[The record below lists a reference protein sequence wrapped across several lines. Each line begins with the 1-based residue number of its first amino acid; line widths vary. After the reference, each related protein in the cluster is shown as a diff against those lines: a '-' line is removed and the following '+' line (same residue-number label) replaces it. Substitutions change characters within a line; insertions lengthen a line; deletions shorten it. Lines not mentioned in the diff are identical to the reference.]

1 MAKKS
6 ENKVRINYEMIQVG
20 EIYEIVSDHHHGGKK
35 IKIEIIS
42 DSDIVVGNNGKRFPI
57 INGRLLNSSTK
68 INVFPIDIKDYYDRF
83 MLNVNYSKL
92 KDFDIIKLSKNND
105 KRAIVEFVKRFKKM
119 PKIK

>member
-6 ENKVRINYEMIQVG
+6 ENKVRTNYEMIQVG

-35 IKIEIIS
+35 IKIEDIS
-42 DSDIVVGNNGKRFPI
+42 DYDIVVANNGKRFPI

-92 KDFDIIKLSKNND
+92 KDFDIIKLSKNKD